1 MCSHRSCCVAVGV
14 HGAGPSAPG
23 SNPVETSAIF
33 PGSDAIGLASPAKE
47 LGVARATVQYLDAW
61 TQQNAFPQIF
71 GAAGRVFHGDERIPS
86 LRVGG
91 DVLMRTF
98 ERVINQSM
106 TQGNLWHKEGG
117 GNPHD
122 IAAIWAAFF
131 SRWQRYR
138 C

>member
-1 MCSHRSCCVAVGV
+1 M
-14 HGAGPSAPG
+14 
-23 SNPVETSAIF
+23 
-33 PGSDAIGLASPAKE
+33 LKE
-47 LGVARATVQYLDAW
+47 SLFAL
-61 TQQNAFPQIF
+61 
-71 GAAGRVFHGDERIPS
+71 GDERIPS

-122 IAAIWAAFF
+122 IAGIWVAFF